1 MSFELKA
8 SKRERLGSRAARSL
22 RAEGKLPASIQGQ
35 GKDNLDVALD
45 SAAFLAARRH
55 HESLFDIDVAGSGL
69 ETAMVREIQY
79 DAFGDNVIHVEFRRV
94 TRGVAIDAEIDLHFV
109 GIARG
114 GVISP
119 LVRTISVRAIPS
131 KLPDEIEVD
140 ASAFSEGD
148 TVLASDV
155 KLPEGV
161 ELTGDPE
168 EHVAVVTGATE
179 MDVEPEEEPEEG
191 AEPESSAPRK
201 PGEDEDDD
209 QNGDEDEKGD

>member
-1 MSFELKA
+1 MSSELKA
-8 SKRERLGSRAARSL
+8 TKRERVGSRSSRAL

-35 GKDNLDVALD
+35 DKKNLDVALD

-55 HESLFDIDVAGSGL
+55 HESLFDIDVDGVGV

-94 TRGVAIDAEIDLHFV
+94 TRGVEIESEVDLHFV
-109 GIARG
+109 GMAKG

-119 LVRTISVRAIPS
+119 LVRTITVKAIPS
-131 KLPDEIEVD
+131 KVPDELEVD
-140 ASAFSEGD
+140 ASAFSEGQ

-161 ELTGDPE
+161 ALAGDPD
-168 EHVAVVTGATE
+168 EHVAVVAGASS
-179 MDVEPEEEPEEG
+179 
-191 AEPESSAPRK
+191 AEPAAEE
-201 PGEDEDDD
+201 GEDEGEATGS
-209 QNGDEDEKGD
+209 GDEA

>member
-1 MSFELKA
+1 MSSELKA
-8 SKRERLGSRAARSL
+8 TRRDRVGSRACRAL
-22 RAEGKLPASIQGQ
+22 RADGKLPASIQGQ

-55 HESLFDIDVAGSGL
+55 HESLFDIDVSGVGL

-94 TRGVAIDAEIDLHFV
+94 TRGVEIEAEVDVHFV
-109 GIARG
+109 GMAKG

-119 LVRTISVRAIPS
+119 LVRTITVKAIPS
-131 KLPDEIEVD
+131 KIPDEIEVD
-140 ASAFSEGD
+140 SSAFTEGQ

-161 ELTGDPE
+161 ALAGDPE
-168 EHVAVVTGATE
+168 EHVAVVAGASS
-179 MDVEPEEEPEEG
+179 VEPAAEEG
-191 AEPESSAPRK
+191 EE
-201 PGEDEDDD
+201 GEA
-209 QNGDEDEKGD
+209 GDVPVVGEEN